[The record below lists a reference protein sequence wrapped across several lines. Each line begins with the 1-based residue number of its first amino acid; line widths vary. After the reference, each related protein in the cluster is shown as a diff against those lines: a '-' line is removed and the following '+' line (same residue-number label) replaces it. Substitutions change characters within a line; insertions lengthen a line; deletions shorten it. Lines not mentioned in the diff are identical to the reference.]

1 MSDHPTFWR
10 SRDELEVELDRVR
23 HEYEILRKNVADFE
37 AASGVEFG
45 RHWSGGKI
53 GAAVKAVLSGA
64 ADPARLAVHYD
75 RVIAAA
81 RDLRERAE
89 HGRREVM
96 DMGMI
101 DKNNV

>member
-1 MSDHPTFWR
+1 MTTDARQSYR
-10 SRDELEVELDRVR
+10 NRESLEAELARVR
-23 HEYEILRKNVADFE
+23 YEYEILRKNVADFE

-64 ADPARLAVHYD
+64 ADPSKLAVWYD

-96 DMGMI
+96 EMRDENDG
-101 DKNNV
+101 